1 MATPTNPDDPIP
13 EEAQKYV
20 HTEVKISEGGDN
32 EDDNAD
38 NDEDEDDVPAVQD
51 R

>member
-1 MATPTNPDDPIP
+1 MSMATPTNPDDPIP

-20 HTEVKISEGGDN
+20 HTDVKLAEGGDD
-32 EDDNAD
+32 EDDQ
-38 NDEDEDDVPAVQD
+38 DEDEDDVPAVQD